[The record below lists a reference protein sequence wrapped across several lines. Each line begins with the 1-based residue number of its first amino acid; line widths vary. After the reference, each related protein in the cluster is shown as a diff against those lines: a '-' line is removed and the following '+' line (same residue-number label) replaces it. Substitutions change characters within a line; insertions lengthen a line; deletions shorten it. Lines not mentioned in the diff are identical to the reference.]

1 MSRQF
6 DQFITTLEKKLNLT
20 GTEIA
25 EILWLAQQTCTHVSV
40 EKTTP
45 QPQPNNDNAKN
56 NQPTNT
62 PPQTPNNTQKFE
74 PIAPSTEPQV
84 PIYPKPSNDYP
95 DSGLSINIPD
105 VSSLPYPRKI
115 AKALRSLI
123 QYIAY
128 GKAVLLNEKATV
140 ELMAELNGIC
150 IPILEPRRELKF
162 DLLLVIDK
170 SDSMIFWQRIIK
182 ELQKILKHY
191 GIFRNIQIFGIF
203 KDNQGKIYL
212 KQGIGEKRYSAQK
225 LIDPTGRRIIFIVSD
240 CVSEIWRNGTAFN
253 LLKIWGKH
261 NIVAIVQMLPERMW
275 LRTALSSGAMVQLN
289 SSAYTVANRNL
300 SIKEILIWD
309 DINFHK
315 SIKVPVF
322 SLTQDSIKTW
332 SKMVICKGTIGA
344 GGFAFSPNLVQQ
356 QTQSEPQ
363 DISQISLSNEERVY
377 QFRMSS
383 SPLARNL
390 ASLLASAPVINLPV
404 VRLIQKNFLPQSE
417 KIVHVIAEVFLGG
430 ILKPTKVITP
440 DTHPDYVEYRFID
453 EEIRDIFLQDSLG
466 MTSLKIINKISEY
479 IAEKLG
485 KNRQEFQALLKNPQ
499 ELEKLKNEK
508 NLQNLNFNYF
518 ATITAKVLKR
528 LGGDHALFA
537 NEIEHSLLNHNN
549 NQAFFQEFAGN
560 YIWAVKENGTWQE
573 QLEGLLITRYLL
585 IFPQG
590 EVQFG
595 SQLDVVTIQNLSVKG
610 QTLSWTFD
618 DNESA
623 ASITFKINSEN
634 NYFWEQH
641 QTGKL
646 FEGSLQ
652 YRNKG
657 TIDFRG
663 RFEAVYPPPAQ
674 EFTFKVKTIIL
685 IDDSINPQTFDFQ
698 VAVIKANQSS
708 QSDSNNILEQIN
720 EAVFNKTEK
729 YLTNTE
735 KQVLNGAL
743 ENLTYKQIYNQIRE
757 SANYPESEQQL
768 SNSIAKPLW
777 KVLTEI
783 IGEKVTKSNVKSL
796 INKWSASSHLTID
809 HHSAQATGFIQDLA
823 NDTQLEMMLVPGGTF
838 IMGSPPEELGHQ
850 EDESPQ
856 HSVTVQ
862 PFFIGKYQVTQ
873 AQWRFVAHLP
883 QVNKE
888 LNPDPSNFKGDG
900 STSLTNHRP
909 VEQVSWEDAVE
920 FCDRLSQYTGRTYRL
935 PSEAEWE
942 YACRAGTTTPF
953 HFGETI
959 TTDLANY
966 DGDYAYGQGPK
977 GVDRGE
983 TTAVGSFGVANNFG
997 LYDMHGNV
1005 YEWCQD
1011 HWHNNYEGAPTDGSA
1026 WLSNKKDSNRR
1037 LLRGGSWGS
1046 NPEACRSAYRNDL
1059 NLDYNY
1065 NNVGFRVVCSGAA
1078 RT

>member
-45 QPQPNNDNAKN
+45 QPNNDNAKN
-56 NQPTNT
+56 NQPENT
-62 PPQTPNNTQKFE
+62 PLQTPNNTQKSPQITP
-74 PIAPSTEPQV
+74 PIETQV

-105 VSSLPYPRKI
+105 VSSLPYPQKI

-162 DLLLVIDK
+162 DLAFVIDK

-182 ELQKILKHY
+182 ELQEIFKHY

-212 KQGIGEKRYSAQK
+212 KQGIGEKRYSPQK

-275 LRTALSSGAMVQLN
+275 LRTALSLGAMVQLN

-344 GGFAFSPNLVQQ
+344 GGFAFSDIVKQEKQQ
-356 QTQSEPQ
+356 EPQTQ
-363 DISQISLSNEERVY
+363 DIPQISLSNEERVY
-377 QFRMSS
+377 QFRISS
-383 SPLARNL
+383 SPLARDL
-390 ASLLASAPVINLPV
+390 VSLLASAPVINLPV
-404 VRLIQKNFLPQSE
+404 VRLIQKNFPSQSE

-466 MTSLKIINKISEY
+466 MTSQKIINKISEY
-479 IAEKLG
+479 IAKQLG
-485 KNRQEFQALLKNPQ
+485 KNLQEFQALLKNPQ

-585 IFPQG
+585 ISPQG

-595 SQLDVVTIQNLSVKG
+595 SQLDVVTIQNLTVKE

-623 ASITFKINSEN
+623 ASIIFKINSED

-646 FEGSLQ
+646 FEGWLEYPNQ
-652 YRNKG
+652 DRK
-657 TIDFRG
+657 DFRG
-663 RFEAVYPPPAQ
+663 RFEVVLLPPLS
-674 EFTFKVKTIIL
+674 EFTFKVKTISIL
-685 IDDSINPQTFDFQ
+685 PTFDFE
-698 VAVIKANQSS
+698 VATIELKKPRFNIGKSQLNIKRQPQQA
-708 QSDSNNILEQIN
+708 DYWP
-720 EAVFNKTEK
+720 EK
-729 YLTNTE
+729 L
-735 KQVLNGAL
+735 GD
-743 ENLTYKQIYNQIRE
+743 NLT
-757 SANYPESEQQL
+757 
-768 SNSIAKPLW
+768 
-777 KVLTEI
+777 
-783 IGEKVTKSNVKSL
+783 
-796 INKWSASSHLTID
+796 
-809 HHSAQATGFIQDLA
+809 
-823 NDTQLEMMLVPGGTF
+823 LEMVSIPGGTF
-838 IMGSPPEELGHQ
+838 IMGSPPEELEHQ

-862 PFFIGKYQVTQ
+862 PFFMGKYQVTQ
-873 AQWRFVAHLP
+873 AQWRFVAQLP
-883 QVNKE
+883 QVNRE
-888 LNPDPSNFKGDG
+888 LKSDPFNFKGA
-900 STSLTNHRP
+900 NRP
-909 VEQVSWEDAVE
+909 VESVSWEDAVE

-942 YACRAGTTTPF
+942 YSCRAGTTRPF

-966 DGDYAYGQGPK
+966 NGGTVYGQGPK
-977 GVDRGE
+977 GVYREE
-983 TTAVGSFGVANNFG
+983 TTEVGSFGVANNFG

-1005 YEWCQD
+1005 WEWCQD
-1011 HWHNNYEGAPTDGSA
+1011 DWHNNYEGAPTDGSA
-1026 WLSNKKDSNRR
+1026 WLDNEESSNRK
-1037 LLRGGSWGS
+1037 LLRGGSWDY
-1046 NPEACRSAYRNDL
+1046 NPGHCRSAFRDL
-1059 NLDYNY
+1059 NLLDDNY
-1065 NNVGFRVVCSGAA
+1065 AFVGFRVVCSGAA